1 MLRYLFVFCC
11 GFALIFADYNNI
23 TLEQLL
29 KKTALLNNINIVMP
43 DLNLTKTYTI
53 TINNYITATDLL
65 NASKALLQKNGY
77 TLQKL
82 NKSFY
87 IVSKTIDKR
96 YNYIYKI
103 KNSNSSNILNKLHTL
118 YPNNLYK
125 LNNRFILIKY
135 SNKKVLR
142 QILSNIKT
150 VDISLNNYYVAINIY
165 NTDTNALQNIGI
177 NINNLNINKQEGSI
191 LLNKT
196 INTNLLPSII
206 TLLQDNKKSTLL
218 SSPKLFLSPDTNTT
232 ATFKEVT
239 TVPITI
245 KKTQIIPGTNPVV
258 TNTSNTIYKDVGLM
272 LQLKYINSTQDN
284 KVKFLLSLTDSNIIS
299 YTQSGITTSNRN
311 INIIVQARLNK
322 PIFIAGLNKNIKT
335 NRIVGIPVLKNI
347 PLLKYIFSRKETS
360 TEHRTLLIT
369 ITIRKVQ

>member
-11 GFALIFADYNNI
+11 SFALIFADYNNI

-43 DLNLTKTYTI
+43 DMNLTKTYTI
-53 TINNYITATDLL
+53 TINNYITANDLL

-96 YNYIYKI
+96 YNYIYKV
-103 KNSNSSNILNKLHTL
+103 KNSNSSNILNKLHTI
-118 YPNNLYK
+118 YPTNLYK

-206 TLLQDNKKSTLL
+206 TLLQDNKKSTLI
-218 SSPKLFLSPDTNTT
+218 SSPKLFLSADTNTT

-299 YTQSGITTSNRN
+299 YTENGITTSNRN
-311 INIIVQARLNK
+311 INIIVQAQINK

-347 PLLKYIFSRKETS
+347 PILKYIFSRKETS

>member
-43 DLNLTKTYTI
+43 DTNLTKTYTI
-53 TINNYITATDLL
+53 TINNYITAKDLL

-77 TLQKL
+77 TLQQL

-96 YNYIYKI
+96 YNYIYKV
-103 KNSNSSNILNKLHTL
+103 KNSNSSNILKKLNTI
-118 YPNNLYK
+118 YPTNLYK

-135 SNKKVLR
+135 SNKKILR

-150 VDISLNNYYVAINIY
+150 VDISSNNYYVAINIY
-165 NTDTNALQNIGI
+165 NTDTNALENLGI
-177 NINNLNINKQEGSI
+177 NINNLNINKNTGTL
-191 LLNKT
+191 LLNKSIT
-196 INTNLLPSII
+196 PNLLPTLI
-206 TLLQDNKKSTLL
+206 TLLRDNKKSTLI
-218 SSPKLFLSPDTNTT
+218 SSPKLFLNPDTNTT

-258 TNTSNTIYKDVGLM
+258 TNTSNTIYKEVGLM

-299 YTQSGITTSNRN
+299 YTENGITTSNRN
-311 INIIVQARLNK
+311 INIIVQAQINK
-322 PIFIAGLNKNIKT
+322 PIFIAGLNKNI
-335 NRIVGIPVLKNI
+335 
-347 PLLKYIFSRKETS
+347 
-360 TEHRTLLIT
+360 
-369 ITIRKVQ
+369 

>member
-53 TINNYITATDLL
+53 TINNYITANDLL

-96 YNYIYKI
+96 YNYIYKV
-103 KNSNSSNILNKLHTL
+103 KNSNSSNILNKLHNI
-118 YPNNLYK
+118 YPTNLYK

>member
-1 MLRYLFVFCC
+1 MFRLAVIIFFP
-11 GFALIFADYNNI
+11 LILLADYNNI

-43 DLNLTKTYTI
+43 DMNLTKTYTI

-96 YNYIYKI
+96 YNYIYKV
-103 KNSNSSNILNKLHTL
+103 KNSNSSNILNKLHTI
-118 YPNNLYK
+118 YPTNLYK

-150 VDISLNNYYVAINIY
+150 VDISSNSYYVAINIY

-206 TLLQDNKKSTLL
+206 TLLQDNKKSTLI
-218 SSPKLFLSPDTNTT
+218 SSPKLFLSADTNTT

-299 YTQSGITTSNRN
+299 YTENGITTSNRN
-311 INIIVQARLNK
+311 INIIVQAQINK

-347 PLLKYIFSRKETS
+347 PILKYIFSRKETS